1 MPYRHQQFM
10 TSVLLAGAACLLL
23 ICSTLPITPVAVA
36 SKPDESNPDELNE
49 VSIGEELFVRRVFPI
64 LQAKCFGCHGH
75 QQGPPEAGLD
85 LRTSLALRGG
95 DSGQPLIVPTDPAN
109 SPLFAAVSRD
119 SADWSAMPPK
129 ETEKLTSAELLWISQ
144 WIQQNAP
151 WPDDARITHILKLKG
166 NTWSEEDGVVVVTSG
181 GLNEAWNQRRYQK
194 ESLWAWQPL
203 NVAHLKVSEPQT
215 IDALIEQQI
224 PAGLLPA
231 PAASPSV
238 LIRRASLD
246 LLGLPPSH
254 QEVQEFERA
263 FSIDP
268 DLAVSSL
275 IDRLLASP
283 HYGERMAQNWLD
295 VVRYADSAGFA
306 NDYERGNAWRYRD
319 YVIRAFNHDK
329 PYDRFVMEQIAGDE
343 LSPDDPESLLAT
355 GFLRMGPWELTG
367 MEVAKIARQR
377 FLGDVTNSIGETF
390 LAQPLQC
397 ARCHDHKFDPIP
409 TRDYYSLQSV
419 FATTQLTE
427 RHVSFLP
434 SENQSGFDEKKYLLR
449 RQADYTAALESLGDV
464 LLQNA
469 EQWFLERGQNPQ
481 LWNDT
486 VASVRKRIEAGAAKS
501 TNPGNRRTSSQTDVF
516 NQARQALLKA
526 NVPEDTFPPRLV
538 GLTPEQ
544 LGLERVARKGLERLA
559 WELDRYEPWAH
570 SVYNGH
576 TPELRSVNAPLRMPQ
591 NLLAGELEQCCILTG
606 GDPFSPGSA
615 VQPASLSVV
624 TAVRAEIP
632 ATVSGRRLNLA
643 RWIAD
648 KRNPLTA
655 RVVANRVW
663 MWHFGMPLAGNPNNF
678 GSTGRRPSHAQLLD
692 VLAQSLMDNHWS
704 IKSLHRQIMRTK
716 AYRRSGQHT
725 NPDKVLELDPEQSS
739 YAVFRS
745 RRLTAEELRDAMLVA
760 SGEMNFDIGGI
771 PNRPEINLD
780 VALQP
785 RQVMGTFAAA
795 WTPNPL
801 PAQRHR
807 RSIYALRLRGLAD
820 PAMEVFNQPSPDFS
834 CERREVSLVTPQ
846 VLSLFN
852 SQDSYSRALTMADRA
867 VRDSN
872 ENADKAIDLCF
883 QRTLGRSPTHSEKEA
898 CLKHWEHAST
908 DSTTTVRFRTPP
920 KTIIREAVEE
930 NTGERFTFEERL
942 YAMED
947 FVPDLSPEDCDSRVL
962 SLADVCL
969 VLFNSSEFSYVE

>member
-1 MPYRHQQFM
+1 MPHRQQQFM

-23 ICSTLPITPVAVA
+23 ICSTLPIAPVAVA
-36 SKPDESNPDELNE
+36 SKPDESNPDESNE

-64 LQAKCFGCHGH
+64 LQSKCFGCHGH

-95 DSGQPLIVPTDPAN
+95 DSGQPLIVPTDPAI

-129 ETEKLTSAELLWISQ
+129 EAEKLTSAELLWISQ

-151 WPDDARITHILKLKG
+151 WPNDARFTHILKLKG

-194 ESLWAWQPL
+194 ESLWAWQAL
-203 NVAHLKVSEPQT
+203 NVGHLKVSEAQT
-215 IDALIEQQI
+215 IDALIDQQI

-238 LIRRASLD
+238 LIRRASFD

-254 QEVQEFERA
+254 REVQEFEQA
-263 FSIDP
+263 FTIDP
-268 DLAVSSL
+268 ELAVSRL
-275 IDRLLASP
+275 IDRLMASP
-283 HYGERMAQNWLD
+283 HYGERMAQHWLD
-295 VVRYADSAGFA
+295 VVRYADSAGFS

-319 YVIRAFNHDK
+319 YVIRAFNSDK
-329 PYDRFVMEQIAGDE
+329 SFDVFAMEQIAGDE
-343 LSPDDPESLLAT
+343 LAPDDSEALLAT

-367 MEVAKIARQR
+367 MEVAKVARQR
-377 FLGDVTNSIGETF
+377 FLDDVTNSIGETF

-419 FATTQLTE
+419 FATTQLAE
-427 RHVSFLP
+427 RQVPFLP
-434 SENQSGFDEKKYLLR
+434 EENQNGFDEKRYLLL
-449 RQADYTAALESLGDV
+449 RQADYNAALESLGDI

-469 EQWFLERGQNPQ
+469 EQWFRDQGRNPQ
-481 LWNDT
+481 QWNET
-486 VASVRKRIEAGAAKS
+486 VESVRDRLEVGTAKPG
-501 TNPGNRRTSSQTDVF
+501 NPGSRRAASRKDIF

-526 NVPEDTFPPRLV
+526 DVPEDSFPPKLV

-544 LGLERVARKGLERLA
+544 LGLERVARKGLERLV

-570 SVYNGH
+570 SVYSGH

-591 NLLAGELEQCCILTG
+591 NLLAGELEQSCILTG
-606 GDPFSPGSA
+606 GDPFSQGAS
-615 VQPASLSVV
+615 VRPAPLSVV
-624 TAVRAEIP
+624 TAVTAEIP
-632 ATVSGRRLNLA
+632 VMISGRRLSLA

-655 RVVANRVW
+655 RVIANRVW
-663 MWHFGMPLAGNPNNF
+663 MWHFGIPLAGNPNNF

-692 VLAQSLMDNHWS
+692 VLAQSLMDSSWS
-704 IKSLHRQIMRTK
+704 IKSLHRQIMLTK
-716 AYRRSGQHT
+716 AYQRSAQHM
-725 NPDKVLELDPEQSS
+725 NPEKVLELDPEQSS

-760 SGEMNFDIGGI
+760 SGEINTEIGGI

-807 RSIYALRLRGLAD
+807 RSIYTLRLRGLAD
-820 PAMEVFNQPSPDFS
+820 PAMEIFNQPSPDFS
-834 CERREVSLVTPQ
+834 CERRDVSVVTPQ

-852 SQDSYSRALTMADRA
+852 GQNSYARALTMADR
-867 VRDSN
+867 VLKETRND
-872 ENADKAIDLCF
+872 EDKAIDLCF
-883 QRTLGRSPTHSEKEA
+883 QRSLGRSPAGFEKEA
-898 CLKHWEHAST
+898 CLKLWRNAMAS
-908 DSTTTVRFRTPP
+908 DEASVRFRTPP
-920 KTIIREAVEE
+920 KSIVREAVEE